1 MQRPRLASVHS
12 VTYHAARHQIA
23 TSSSGCLL
31 MEPYKVH
38 LSHIMSRRAGVT
50 AGGRWGSDAV
60 PDAIFGGRARIRAV
74 VGPRGPDAGRHRAW
88 SAGASGRRTGRE
100 RRAPVRTGR
109 YVPLGAGTRPAEEL
123 PHAPAGCGT
132 GARAP
137 GSNGPQRGSWKMNV
151 PLT

>member
-74 VGPRGPDAGRHRAW
+74 VGPRGRTRAGTAHGAPEPPVGGPAGSDEPWSGPVGTSRSAPARARLR
-88 SAGASGRRTGRE
+88 SCRTRRPGAAPAPALPRRTALSADRGR
-100 RRAPVRTGR
+100 
-109 YVPLGAGTRPAEEL
+109 
-123 PHAPAGCGT
+123 
-132 GARAP
+132 
-137 GSNGPQRGSWKMNV
+137 
-151 PLT
+151 